1 MAQQPIAALE
11 GIPLISSQKDEESLL
26 PGQYARSYN
35 EDGEIQLF
43 RYGDD
48 GPLSTKWGVPEE
60 FINTLLLGG
69 TGAQV
74 FGAIDYGISQT
85 VPGGKN
91 PTLDEAIAE
100 KRSERELFRETNSLM
115 SSLAQLA
122 GSVGPAKAAKA
133 IGGAIRNLPKVG
145 RAVGAIPRYF
155 RDIFGTA
162 ATVGAISAAEAE
174 PGQRLQEFAV
184 GAERGAASAAVLYPL
199 FSAISLLGA
208 VRGRVN
214 PKWGARNLINIALSR
229 HDLAQIG
236 EDVAEKELSLL
247 PHQIEN
253 IPIEI
258 KNLPPAYRSIALK
271 FMELGPEA
279 TLVDAFPDGPQ
290 ALLRAITKQA
300 GANRDLLKSIIQDRG
315 RSETERLVA
324 IINKNVSNLTG
335 DGASL
340 AKALSEAAQPYY
352 EEAFGVKY
360 EWSDIDDMDGTVP
373 ATEAQL
379 EAASQRD
386 FTQAP
391 DYNTDLMNADIAR
404 VLGTRSGEAAFK
416 EALASFRDEYFYSQY
431 SAEEAELERKR
442 ILQNAVYQGGV
453 LKKVSSQARGFSLE
467 FLDRV
472 KRKLDTRVSRAE
484 AAGDKDTVRIVGN
497 LSRQLRDALDV
508 LDESPNKSYKLAR
521 ETAKSRFDLEKAYSL
536 GQNFR
541 QEDADV
547 IRKQLAEM
555 SEGERQLFRAGAARV
570 LRNLVEAV
578 PETGQATPR
587 IAERTRSLN
596 QILSLL
602 PKKEAQQL
610 RGDLARELTFAKTQK
625 GTLGSGAGQFQK
637 QDDSLEAIKNI
648 SLLGASRVPGSNM
661 LLFAGM
667 VRRGV
672 ARLLSGG
679 VSDQEVVKMLLTQD
693 QNEMQNILKAL
704 SAIPNDPNAM
714 RVRDYVMQALAQK
727 TRTIGQQRVQVPV
740 QPNQY
745 QIKQQPRS
753 PLANVLSGAYSAITD
768 KF

>member
-1 MAQQPIAALE
+1 MAQQPIKVLG
-11 GIPLISSQKDEESLL
+11 GIPLIESKDDEDKLKIGE
-26 PGQYARSYN
+26 YARGYN
-35 EDGEIQLF
+35 EKGEIQVF
-43 RYGDD
+43 RKGDNE
-48 GPLSTKWGVPEE
+48 PLSMKWNVPEE
-60 FINTLLLGG
+60 FINNLLLGG

-74 FGAIDYGISQT
+74 FGAIDYGISQI
-85 VPGGKN
+85 VPGGQD

-100 KRSERELFRETNSLM
+100 KRSERELFREANPGTAT
-115 SSLAQLA
+115 LAQLA
-122 GSVGPAKAAKA
+122 GSVGPTKVAKA
-133 IGGAIRNLPKVG
+133 IGGAIRKLPKIG
-145 RAVGAIPRYF
+145 KTVGAIPRYF

-229 HDLAQIG
+229 HDLSKLG
-236 EDVAEKELSLL
+236 ENVAEEELASL
-247 PHQIEN
+247 PNQIEN
-253 IPIEI
+253 IPLEV

-271 FMELGPEA
+271 FMGLGPEA

-290 ALLRAITKQA
+290 ALLKAMTKQA
-300 GANRDLLKSIIQDRG
+300 GANRDLLKSIIEDRG
-315 RSETERLVA
+315 RSETDRLVA
-324 IINKNVSNLTG
+324 IIDKNVSNLTA
-335 DGASL
+335 DGPSL
-340 AKALSEAAQPYY
+340 SKALSEAAAPYY
-352 EEAFGVKY
+352 DLAFGVKY
-360 EWSDIDDMDGTVP
+360 ERSSMDDSVP

-379 EAASQRD
+379 EVESQRD

-391 DYNTDLMNADIAR
+391 DYNTDLMNADIAQ

-416 EALASFRDEYFYSQY
+416 EALDSFRDEYFYSKY
-431 SAEEAELERKR
+431 SADEAESERKR

-453 LKKVSSQARGFSLE
+453 LKKVSSEARGFSLE

-472 KRKLDTRVSRAE
+472 KRKLNARVSRLE
-484 AAGDKDTVRIVGN
+484 TTGDKDAARIVGN
-497 LSRQLRDALDV
+497 LATKLTNALDA
-508 LDESPNKSYKLAR
+508 LDESPNKSYKVAR
-521 ETAKSRFDLEKAYSL
+521 ETAKSRFDLQKAYDL
-536 GQNFR
+536 GLQFIR
-541 QEDADV
+541 QDADAIKKELV
-547 IRKQLAEM
+547 AM
-555 SEGERQLFRAGAARV
+555 SEGERQLFRAGAART

-625 GTLGSGAGQFQK
+625 GTLGSGAGQFL
-637 QDDSLEAIKNI
+637 DENDSLQAIKNI
-648 SLLGASRVPGSNM
+648 SLIGASRLPGSNM

-672 ARLLSGG
+672 ARILSGG
-679 VSDQEVVKMLLTQD
+679 VSEQEVVKMLLTQD
-693 QNEMQNILKAL
+693 QNQMQNILKAL

-727 TRTIGQQRVQVPV
+727 TRTLGQQRFQVPV

-745 QIKQQPRS
+745 QMRQQPRN
-753 PLANVLSGAYSAITD
+753 PLAAVLSGAYSSIAD
-768 KF
+768 NF